1 MQIPCRE
8 GAGDAVNFKDDRNSR
23 DIAIAYLLLRA
34 TLGLNIFMHGLSRI
48 MAGTTAFAATMVPMF
63 RQTILPGWS
72 VYGFG
77 LVLPWAEAVLGL
89 LVLMGLRTRIGLIG
103 GSILI
108 FLLTFGT
115 ALRQDWATAGVQLL
129 YAAIYAAL
137 LAYCRWDKY
146 SLDAWFR
153 SRTPTTSH

>member
-1 MQIPCRE
+1 
-8 GAGDAVNFKDDRNSR
+8 VNCNDGRNPQ

-34 TLGLNIFMHGLSRI
+34 TMGLNIFMHGLSRI
-48 MAGTTAFAATMVPMF
+48 LAGTAAFAATMVPMF

-77 LVLPWAEAVLGL
+77 LVLPWGEAVLGL

-115 ALRQDWATAGVQLL
+115 ALRQDWATASVQLT

-137 LAYCRWDKY
+137 LAYCRWDTY
-146 SLDAWFR
+146 SLDALLR
-153 SRTPTTSH
+153 SWTLAVHDSRPTSR